1 MRLFHQDDTAADGVV
16 LEGLPAFA
24 PGAHGPRAG
33 DAAPGARGATPR
45 SGGAIPP
52 SVSDSF
58 KRWKSVPLRRRL
70 LYSALLGAVAASG
83 VAYLTSQ
90 NSAAAPADAAV
101 LVRVLIIGTLVSA
114 GIYAQTSEI
123 QTRMGSLLV
132 VAGVFSS
139 VWLLNGSSNRLAF
152 SVGML
157 FAGLA
162 PTLFCYLM
170 LVHPTGQFRSR
181 LERRWL
187 IGVGGVLAL
196 VWFLSVL
203 TSLQPPI
210 RTPLVRCAPA
220 CPDNVFFL
228 GFDADGLADILEP
241 LIAVSWIGLTWG
253 TAFVLYRRVRMA
265 SAPIRRSLSPV
276 GVAAGAQ
283 AVLLSGFIIAEGVSS
298 HLGGALGSA
307 YIEVAVLIPL
317 AILLG
322 LGLERLFMGGA
333 LAAVVNKLASSRG
346 ADPQLIIGNALNDP
360 SLTIAYPRPALGT
373 YVDSRARPVAMPPP
387 ADRAVTWVGSDSH
400 RVAAVIY
407 SGELRDQERFL
418 EAVGAAAL
426 LRLENT
432 RLEAELRASTADLM
446 ASRIRLVESAHAE
459 RRRIERDLHDGVQQ
473 QLVVLRIKL
482 ESAAQMLEHDPNAG
496 SKMVAGIGRQMDEAL
511 DGLRSLA
518 RGIYPSVLHEHGLV
532 EALKSVGRQS
542 PVPVSVRGSSIGRYR
557 EDVEVAVY
565 FCCLE
570 ALQNI
575 AKHAGPGANGTI
587 ILWQDRQ
594 RLWFEVRDSGG
605 GFDCTADQSG
615 SGMVNMHDRID
626 AVGGTLTVRS
636 RPGAGTSV
644 RGSVP
649 CTQDEA
655 VTRAVPRFP

>member
-1 MRLFHQDDTAADGVV
+1 MRWFHQNDRAADGAA
-16 LEGLPAFA
+16 LDGLPAFA
-24 PGAHGPRAG
+24 TGDHGLRAG
-33 DAAPGARGATPR
+33 DAVPVARGAIQRP
-45 SGGAIPP
+45 
-52 SVSDSF
+52 VSDVF
-58 KRWKSVPLRRRL
+58 KRWKSIPLRRRL
-70 LYSALLGAVAASG
+70 SYSALLGAVAACG
-83 VAYLTSQ
+83 VGYLTYQ

-101 LVRVLIIGTLVSA
+101 LVRVLIVGTLVSA
-114 GIYAQTSEI
+114 GVYAQTSEI

-132 VAGVFSS
+132 LAGLFSS

-157 FAGLA
+157 FSGLA

-170 LVHPTGQFRSR
+170 LVHPTGRFRSR

-187 IGVGGVLAL
+187 VGVGGVLGL
-196 VWFLSVL
+196 VWFLGVL
-203 TSLQPPI
+203 TSLQPPL

-228 GFDADGLADILEP
+228 GSKADGLADVLEQ
-241 LIAVSWIGLTWG
+241 LIPVFWIGLTWG
-253 TAFVLYRRVRMA
+253 TALVLYRRARLA
-265 SAPIRRSLSPV
+265 SAPMRRSLTPV

-283 AVLLSGFIIAEGVSS
+283 AVLLSGFIIAEGVPS
-298 HLGGALGSA
+298 HLGGALGAA

-322 LGLERLFMGGA
+322 LGLERLFMGRA
-333 LAAVVNKLASSRG
+333 LAAVVNKLAISRG

-360 SLTIAYPRPALGT
+360 SLTIAYPRPTPGI

-387 ADRAVTWVGSDSH
+387 ADRAVTWVGPESQP
-400 RVAAVIY
+400 VAAVIY
-407 SGELRDQERFL
+407 NRELRDQERFL

-426 LRLENT
+426 MRLENM

-482 ESAAQMLEHDPNAG
+482 ESAAQMLEHDPDAG

-532 EALKSVGRQS
+532 EALKSVGRRA
-542 PVPVSVRGSSIGRYR
+542 PVPVSVRGSGIGRYR
-557 EDVEVAVY
+557 EDIEVAVY

-575 AKHAGPGANGTI
+575 AKHAGAGASGAI

-594 RLWFEVRDSGG
+594 RLWFEVRDSGA
-605 GFDCTADQSG
+605 GFDRHADQSG
-615 SGMVNMHDRID
+615 SGLINMHDRID
-626 AVGGTLTVRS
+626 AVGGTLTVNS

-649 CTQDEA
+649 STRDEA
-655 VTRAVPRFP
+655 VTRAVPQFP